1 MTMRR
6 SSFLAA
12 FAATILAA
20 VVLPALAQTD
30 NVTLGMPGSSRAYS
44 VADAIPAKDGV
55 KRLVVLKGLDKI
67 TGRAVNIYAPIGIP
81 VKYASL
87 TITARYCY
95 STPQIETPETTA
107 FIQIVDDRPDQ
118 PERKAFSGWMLA
130 SSPSLNGMQ
139 HPIYDVWVISCMTNQ
154 AGQVAPA
161 VASTAPVKV
170 ASPDA
175 GAKDAL
181 PTLPEGA
188 GQ

>member
-1 MTMRR
+1 MTKR
-6 SSFLAA
+6 SLFLAA
-12 FAATILAA
+12 ATLS
-20 VVLPALAQTD
+20 VLTLPALSQTD
-30 NVTLGMPGSSRAYS
+30 NVSLGGPGSNRAYS
-44 VADAIPAKDGV
+44 VADAIPGKDGV

-67 TGRAVNIYAPIGIP
+67 TGRAVNIYAPIGVP
-81 VKYASL
+81 VKYATL
-87 TITARYCY
+87 TITAHYCY

-107 FIQIVDDRPDQ
+107 FIQIVDNRPDQ

-139 HPIYDVWVISCMTNQ
+139 HPIYDVWVISCITNQ
-154 AGQVAPA
+154 AGQVAPT

>member
-6 SSFLAA
+6 FFFSLAA
-12 FAATILAA
+12 AGFAALT
-20 VVLPALAQTD
+20 LPVLAQND
-30 NVTLGMPGSSRAYS
+30 NVTLNMPGSTHVLS
-44 VADAIPAKDGV
+44 VADAIPGKDGV
-55 KRLVVLKGLDKI
+55 RREVVLKGLDKI

-81 VKYASL
+81 VRYATL

-107 FIQIVDDRPDQ
+107 FIQIEDDRPDQ
-118 PERKAFSGWMLA
+118 APRNAFSGWMLA

-139 HPIYDVWVISCMTNQ
+139 HPIYDVWVISCITNQ
-154 AGQVAPA
+154 PGQVAPA
-161 VASTAPVKV
+161 VASTAPVKI

-175 GAKDAL
+175 GAKDQL

>member
-1 MTMRR
+1 MSASRFFAAATA
-6 SSFLAA
+6 LAA
-12 FAATILAA
+12 LM
-20 VVLPALAQTD
+20 LPAMAPAQNGAMLD
-30 NVTLGMPGSSRAYS
+30 VPGHAYS
-44 VADAIPAKDGV
+44 VADAMPGKDGV

-67 TGRAVNIYAPIGIP
+67 TGRAMNIYAPIG
-81 VKYASL
+81 VTVRYASL
-87 TITARYCY
+87 SITARYCY

-107 FIQIVDDRPDQ
+107 FIQIEDDRPDQ
-118 PERKAFSGWMLA
+118 PPKKAFSGWMLA

-139 HPIYDVWVISCMTNQ
+139 HPIYDVWVISCITNQ

-175 GAKDAL
+175 GTKDAI